1 MHIKHLQI
9 GTLAYTNANVLDA
22 NIYLPWN
29 RLTADTENGTF
40 PGREKVDRTRL
51 KGVWWIMYLIKK
63 SRCHG
68 TWWRWLASTICCCK
82 YVLEVLP
89 GRFTNFSVC
98 IAFLLHQ
105 FQMDLSNI
113 DYLKVKVLFLSTLQ
127 IYVSNHNNTLA
138 FSSSGLLATFII
150 AVLFWWQTQQ
160 RSLLGLVTLMWG
172 SRDNQ
177 CLQNV
182 L

>member
-1 MHIKHLQI
+1 M
-9 GTLAYTNANVLDA
+9 TVFVLRA
-22 NIYLPWN
+22 
-29 RLTADTENGTF
+29 
-40 PGREKVDRTRL
+40 
-51 KGVWWIMYLIKK
+51 GVMELGGGGWQVP
-63 SRCHG
+63 
-68 TWWRWLASTICCCK
+68 CK
-82 YVLEVLP
+82 YVLQVLP

-150 AVLFWWQTQQ
+150 AMLF
-160 RSLLGLVTLMWG
+160 
-172 SRDNQ
+172 
-177 CLQNV
+177 
-182 L
+182 